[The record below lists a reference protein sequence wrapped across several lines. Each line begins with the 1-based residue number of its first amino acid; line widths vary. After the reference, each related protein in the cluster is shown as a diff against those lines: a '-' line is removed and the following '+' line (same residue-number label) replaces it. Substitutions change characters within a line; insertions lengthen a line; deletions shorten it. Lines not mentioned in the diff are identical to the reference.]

1 MSPSAKR
8 RPGPYWRLYDTD
20 LDYGRVESVLSPES
34 ALLEEAYRE
43 VSGYKTQK
51 GLIQLYLRKVK
62 DVMVQI
68 SPGGKVTVYYSRPQQ
83 IEQLEN
89 RVRDLIQRLC
99 GRRIIFSWV
108 KSDPIQ
114 EQYYYDAILGPT
126 VIRRSLAESRSV
138 FRLTFSCT
146 GASIPLSRRYAS
158 LQLG

>member
-1 MSPSAKR
+1 MKKTKVSLSAKR
-8 RPGPYWRLYDTD
+8 RPGPYWRLYETD

-34 ALLEEAYRE
+34 VLLEAYRE

-68 SPGGKVTVYYSRPQQ
+68 SPGGKVTIYYSRPQQ
-83 IEQLEN
+83 IEQLEE
-89 RVRDLIQRLC
+89 RVRELIQRLC

-114 EQYYYDAILGPT
+114 EQHYRDTYTNLMVDDNREETWAP
-126 VIRRSLAESRSV
+126 S
-138 FRLTFSCT
+138 
-146 GASIPLSRRYAS
+146 
-158 LQLG
+158 